1 MTVRVICAV
10 GLVLATVSL
19 PAQQRAPQNESIRQD
34 ELRADLFYLSG
45 DALRGRLTDTVE
57 NLAAGDY
64 IRSRFERAG
73 LKPAAPG
80 NSYFQNYTLMT
91 ATLGEGNA
99 LEVSGAS
106 GTRRLTHG
114 QEFYPQR
121 FSATGT
127 ARAEVV
133 FAGFG
138 ITAPRLGY
146 DDYAG
151 DVAGKIVLVLDHE
164 PGERDPKSPFEGVV
178 TAEPSTAWRKALAAQ
193 EKGAVGILF
202 VSDVHNHPGPVNFDQ
217 ATRGVWPAQAP
228 HLKTYTLTAWSDRL
242 QIPAAQISPALAA
255 TLVAGSGKALADL
268 AASAETA
275 RGLAAVPLRSTVT
288 LTTSVVRHTVPDRN
302 VVALIEGSD
311 PKLKDEW
318 VIVSAHFDH
327 NGADGTQIFNG
338 ADDNGSGTVALLEIA
353 DAYALAAQQ
362 GRRPRRSV
370 LFAAWNSEERG
381 LLGAWAYTEQ
391 PLAPLSTIAAVL
403 NMDMIGRNEEIQ
415 VGGGPR
421 FNGFEVQTAESNA
434 NTVNVMGFT
443 RAPDVAKAMDGGQCR
458 HRPHAAQA
466 LRQQPVEP
474 GAAQRPVAVPAA
486 RRAGARLHDRPA
498 SRLPHRLRPAREDQL
513 REDGEDRAADPSG
526 ELGSGQRRRPPRVP
540 GPLTPPARGFA
551 AEAGASACMLSNQHV
566 HIRQF
571 SDCVVHRRRRASSC
585 AASASGAP
593 RCWSSAT

>member
-1 MTVRVICAV
+1 MTVRPILALALAV
-10 GLVLATVSL
+10 ATASLA
-19 PAQQRAPQNESIRQD
+19 AQQRAPQNDSIRQD
-34 ELRADLFYLSG
+34 ELRADLFYLAG
-45 DALRGRLTDTVE
+45 DAMRGRLTDTVE

-80 NSYFQNYTLMT
+80 GSYFQNYTLMT

-99 LEVSGAS
+99 LEVSGAA

-114 QEFYPQR
+114 QEFFPQR

-127 ARAEVV
+127 VRAEVV

-138 ITAPRLGY
+138 ITAPRLSY

-178 TAEPSTAWRKALAAQ
+178 TAEPSAAWRKALAAQ

-202 VSDVHNHPGPVNFDQ
+202 VADVHNHPGPVNFDQ
-217 ATRGVWPAQAP
+217 ATRGMWPAQAP

-255 TLVAGSGKALADL
+255 TLVAGSGKSLAEL

-275 RGLAAVPLRSTVT
+275 RGLAVVPLRSTVT

-302 VVALIEGSD
+302 VVALLEGSD

-327 NGADGTQIFNG
+327 NGAEGTQIYNG

-403 NMDMIGRNEEIQ
+403 NMDMIGRNEEVQ
-415 VGGGPR
+415 VGAGPR

-434 NTVNVMGFT
+434 NTVNVMGFS
-443 RAPDVAKAMDGGQCR
+443 RAPEVAAVM
-458 HRPHAAQA
+458 AAANAGIGLQ
-466 LRQQPVEP
+466 LLERYDNNSSNLVRRSDQWPFL
-474 GAAQRPVAVPAA
+474 QRGVPALGFMTGLHPDYHTVYD
-486 RRAGARLHDRPA
+486 RPEKINYVKMEKIARLVHQA
-498 SRLPHRLRPAREDQL
+498 SWDLAT
-513 REDGEDRAADPSG
+513 AD
-526 ELGSGQRRRPPRVP
+526 RRPPS
-540 GPLTPPARGFA
+540 TAR
-551 AEAGASACMLSNQHV
+551 
-566 HIRQF
+566 
-571 SDCVVHRRRRASSC
+571 
-585 AASASGAP
+585 
-593 RCWSSAT
+593 

>member
-1 MTVRVICAV
+1 MTVRPILALTLAV
-10 GLVLATVSL
+10 ATASLA
-19 PAQQRAPQNESIRQD
+19 AQQRAPQNDSIRQD
-34 ELRADLFYLSG
+34 ELRADLFYLAG

-57 NLAAGDY
+57 NLATGDY

-80 NSYFQNYTLMT
+80 GSYFQNYTLMT

-99 LEVSGAS
+99 LEVSGAA

-114 QEFYPQR
+114 QEFFPQR

-138 ITAPRLGY
+138 ITAPRLSY

-178 TAEPSTAWRKALAAQ
+178 TAEPSAAWRKALAAQ

-202 VSDVHNHPGPVNFDQ
+202 VADLHNHPGPVNFDQ
-217 ATRGVWPAQAP
+217 ATRGMWPAQAP
-228 HLKTYTLTAWSDRL
+228 HLKIYTLTAWSDRL

-255 TLVAGSGKALADL
+255 TLVAGSGKSLAEL

-302 VVALIEGSD
+302 VVALLEGSD

-327 NGADGTQIFNG
+327 NGAEGTQIYNG

-403 NMDMIGRNEEIQ
+403 NMDMIGRNEEVQ
-415 VGGGPR
+415 VGAGPR

-434 NTVNVMGFT
+434 NTVNVMGFS
-443 RAPDVAKAMDGGQCR
+443 RAPEVAAVM
-458 HRPHAAQA
+458 AAANAGIGLQ
-466 LRQQPVEP
+466 LLERYDNNSSNLVRRSDQWPFL
-474 GAAQRPVAVPAA
+474 QRGVPALGFMTGLHPDYHTVYD
-486 RRAGARLHDRPA
+486 RPEKINYVKMEKIARLVHQA
-498 SRLPHRLRPAREDQL
+498 SWDLAN
-513 REDGEDRAADPSG
+513 AD
-526 ELGSGQRRRPPRVP
+526 RRPPS
-540 GPLTPPARGFA
+540 TAR
-551 AEAGASACMLSNQHV
+551 
-566 HIRQF
+566 
-571 SDCVVHRRRRASSC
+571 
-585 AASASGAP
+585 
-593 RCWSSAT
+593 